1 MRSLKFNGGIDR
13 VGNNLYPWL
22 CNVCL
27 NKCNDR
33 AGVCAQCYPLL
44 PWCNSVCSICGL
56 AISVDSQH
64 QYMCGECQQRRPHF
78 DHLFAP
84 LWYEPPISQFIV
96 DYKYSNRLE
105 YAQLLM
111 DLFMSKC
118 RMPNCDALLIPVPSH
133 PTRIRERGFNA
144 VYELTRVFRQVSN
157 IDYATRRIKRT
168 LITDTQNGK
177 SRRERRRNVKNA
189 FKVIKKIEPKKV
201 ILFDD
206 VVTTSATVN
215 ELSKCIKK
223 QGVETV
229 EVWAIARTRQNMRR
243 K

>member
-1 MRSLKFNGGIDR
+1 MRSLRFNRVIDR
-13 VGNNLYPWL
+13 VGSFFYPWP
-22 CNVCL
+22 CKVCL
-27 NKCNDR
+27 SRCNDR
-33 AGVCAQCYPLL
+33 AGVCAQCYSLL

-56 AISVDSQH
+56 PIGVDGQH
-64 QYMCGECQQRRPHF
+64 QYMCGECQQRRPYF

-84 LWYEPPISQFIV
+84 LWYVPPISQFIV

-105 YAQLLM
+105 YARLLM

-144 VYELTRVFRQVSN
+144 VYELIRLFRQVNN
-157 IDYATRRIKRT
+157 IDCETQQIKRT

-177 SRRERRRNVKNA
+177 SRRERQRNVRNA
-189 FKVIKKIEPKKV
+189 FKIIKTIKPKKV

-215 ELSKCIKK
+215 ELSKCLKK

-229 EVWAIARTRQNMRR
+229 EVWAIARTKRNV
-243 K
+243 KI